1 MVVAEGTA
9 SLTTLHPWA
18 WWCWAIGIGLAV
30 SGTTNPLLLALV
42 ATAMVAVVLLR
53 RTAAGWARSVRAYL
67 MLALV
72 VIGVRVCFQILIGGG
87 WGENVLFTLPE
98 IALPHWAAGI
108 RLGGPVTAEA
118 LVYTLYD
125 ALRLAVMLLCVGAA
139 NSLANPRQALR
150 SVPAALYEASVAVV
164 IALSLAPQLIESLL
178 RVRRARRLRGDAAKG
193 LRALGA
199 IAMPVL
205 ADAIERSLALAAGM
219 ESRGFGRTR
228 GLPVRGS
235 LTLMLA
241 SSLLATGGV
250 FLLLSTNWWQPALG
264 LLGGGGLGAAWGLR
278 LAGRRLAVTSYRP
291 HPWTPRSGLV
301 AASGVLAALA
311 VWVGAGADPDAFAP
325 STDPL
330 YWPTL
335 TWPMLLVVGLV
346 LAPLPL
352 TRSRPPAVV
361 NSTRRDT
368 RLRSLRAAP
377 AEMFAPV
384 GGGAIPEPG
393 SPRTR
398 RGVEG
403 AFGAHRPV
411 PPLDE
416 PVSSG
421 SSR

>member
-1 MVVAEGTA
+1 MVAEGTA
-9 SLTTLHPWA
+9 ALTSLHPWA

-67 MLALV
+67 VIALV
-72 VIGVRVCFQILIGGG
+72 VIGIRVFFQIVIGGS
-87 WGENVLFTLPE
+87 WGETVLFTLPE
-98 IALPHWAAGI
+98 IPLPEWAAGI

-118 LVYTLYD
+118 LAFTLFD

-178 RVRRARRLRGDAAKG
+178 RVRRARRLRGDASKG

-199 IAMPVL
+199 IALPVL

-219 ESRGFGRTR
+219 ESRGFGRTH

-241 SSLLATGGV
+241 ASALATAGV
-250 FLLLSTNWWQPALG
+250 FLLLSTEFWELALALLALG
-264 LLGGGGLGAAWGLR
+264 GIGAAWGLR

-291 HPWTPRSGLV
+291 HPWTLV
-301 AASGVLAALA
+301 ATGVAACGVAAALA
-311 VWVGAGADPDAFAP
+311 VWIGAGMDPDAFAP
-325 STDPL
+325 TTDPL
-330 YWPTL
+330 VWPTL
-335 TWPMLLVVGLV
+335 TWPMLLVVALV

-352 TRSRPPAVV
+352 THPRPPAVV
-361 NSTRRDT
+361 VAVRHDT
-368 RLRSLRAAP
+368 RLRSLRLTS
-377 AEMFAPV
+377 AE
-384 GGGAIPEPG
+384 GDG
-393 SPRTR
+393 R
-398 RGVEG
+398 
-403 AFGAHRPV
+403 
-411 PPLDE
+411 
-416 PVSSG
+416 
-421 SSR
+421 